1 VGGGKILKNY
11 KKFAH
16 IRSSQSERMNKDC
29 KTRCF
34 NPFTILGTMVMGWL
48 TSRLDRIANA
58 FETHNKIITTMA
70 NEIDLLRAQ
79 VAQTTA
85 VESAAVT
92 LIYDLAARLSAIA
105 TDPVAVQALAAELR
119 ISADTLAAAI
129 AANSPAN
136 PSGQV

>member
-1 VGGGKILKNY
+1 
-11 KKFAH
+11 
-16 IRSSQSERMNKDC
+16 
-29 KTRCF
+29 
-34 NPFTILGTMVMGWL
+34 MGWL

-129 AANSPAN
+129 AANTPAN

>member
-1 VGGGKILKNY
+1 
-11 KKFAH
+11 
-16 IRSSQSERMNKDC
+16 
-29 KTRCF
+29 
-34 NPFTILGTMVMGWL
+34 MVMGWL

-58 FETHNKIITTMA
+58 FETHNKILTTMA

-105 TDPVAVQALAAELR
+105 TDPVAVSALAAELR

-129 AANSPAN
+129 AANTPAN

>member
-1 VGGGKILKNY
+1 
-11 KKFAH
+11 
-16 IRSSQSERMNKDC
+16 
-29 KTRCF
+29 
-34 NPFTILGTMVMGWL
+34 MGWL

-58 FETHNKIITTMA
+58 FETHNKILTTMA

-85 VESAAVT
+85 VESAAVV

-105 TDPVAVQALAAELR
+105 TDPVAIQALAAELR

-129 AANSPAN
+129 AASTPAN

>member
-1 VGGGKILKNY
+1 
-11 KKFAH
+11 
-16 IRSSQSERMNKDC
+16 
-29 KTRCF
+29 
-34 NPFTILGTMVMGWL
+34 MVMGWL

-105 TDPVAVQALAAELR
+105 TDPVAIQALAAELR

-129 AANSPAN
+129 AANTPAN

>member
-1 VGGGKILKNY
+1 
-11 KKFAH
+11 
-16 IRSSQSERMNKDC
+16 
-29 KTRCF
+29 
-34 NPFTILGTMVMGWL
+34 MVMGWL

-58 FETHNKIITTMA
+58 FETHNKILTTMA

-92 LIYDLAARLSAIA
+92 LIYDLADRLSAIA
-105 TDPVAVQALAAELR
+105 TDPVAIQALAAELR

-129 AANSPAN
+129 AANTPAN

>member
-1 VGGGKILKNY
+1 
-11 KKFAH
+11 
-16 IRSSQSERMNKDC
+16 
-29 KTRCF
+29 
-34 NPFTILGTMVMGWL
+34 MGWL

>member
-1 VGGGKILKNY
+1 
-11 KKFAH
+11 
-16 IRSSQSERMNKDC
+16 
-29 KTRCF
+29 
-34 NPFTILGTMVMGWL
+34 MGWL

-58 FETHNKIITTMA
+58 FETHNKILTTMA

-85 VESAAVT
+85 VESAAVV

-129 AANSPAN
+129 AANTPAN